1 MISSCVTAVHWQHNK
16 WCRVVV
22 LLPLQVNYY
31 SERVLLVTGP
41 IVFSLSLSVTFEP
54 DHTDARGHTE
64 AAVKEPSK
72 RASDRGVRKRRARA
86 ENEREERDTLK
97 QQQQRQ
103 RQTHRFTSKATVL

>member
-1 MISSCVTAVHWQHNK
+1 M
-16 WCRVVV
+16 

-41 IVFSLSLSVTFEP
+41 IVLSLSLSLSLSVTFEP

-86 ENEREERDTLK
+86 KNEREERDTLK
-97 QQQQRQ
+97 QQQQQ
-103 RQTHRFTSKATVL
+103 RQTHRFTSSPSAVKLAVVVSYLIIL